1 MHLNG
6 KFFHFNTDTL
16 FHVFQHYGMKFKNWQ
31 ELTSERKARD
41 QAKLGTFLLFSL
53 YPFSSPF
60 VKSLE
65 RLRDSVEMKD
75 LTHLF

>member
-1 MHLNG
+1 
-6 KFFHFNTDTL
+6 
-16 FHVFQHYGMKFKNWQ
+16 MKFKNWQ
-31 ELTSERKARD
+31 ELTSERKAREPI
-41 QAKLGTFLLFSL
+41 LGTFLLFSL

-65 RLRDSVEMKD
+65 MLMDSVEMKD

>member
-1 MHLNG
+1 
-6 KFFHFNTDTL
+6 
-16 FHVFQHYGMKFKNWQ
+16 MKFKNWQ
-31 ELTSERKARD
+31 ELTSERKVREPI
-41 QAKLGTFLLFSL
+41 LGTFLLFSL

>member
-1 MHLNG
+1 
-6 KFFHFNTDTL
+6 
-16 FHVFQHYGMKFKNWQ
+16 MKFKNWQ
-31 ELTSERKARD
+31 ELTSERKAREPI
-41 QAKLGTFLLFSL
+41 LGTCLLFSL
-53 YPFSSPF
+53 YPFSSAF

>member
-1 MHLNG
+1 MGNFPL
-6 KFFHFNTDTL
+6 TDTL
-16 FHVFQHYGMKFKNWQ
+16 FHVFQHYGVKFKNWQ
-31 ELTSERKARD
+31 ELTSERKAREPI
-41 QAKLGTFLLFSL
+41 LGTFLLFSL